1 MVFQIEQTGRK
12 DIGEPH
18 LGTQAEGLWNAWFQ
32 HQSSVAT
39 PDFELLRLE
48 EALRL
53 AETRLFWMRRSMP
66 DPAALKAAEDLCAEA
81 AAAMATYQAT
91 HPAAYSSKAATTLAR
106 RR

>member
-12 DIGEPH
+12 EMGNR
-18 LGTQAEGLWNAWFQ
+18 LGTQAEGLWHAWFQ
-32 HQSSVAT
+32 HHSSVAT
-39 PDFELLRLE
+39 PELELLRLE

-66 DPAALKAAEDLCAEA
+66 DPAALKAGRPLREA